1 LKLTAWL
8 VYTDGHVIDVE
19 KNVSKEYMSILDVF
33 SSMSAVESKSD
44 DHEVRNR
51 YVGRLGYFGISW
63 HDYNFRRTRLVGL
76 AVLNGVASSEALFN
90 CRNHFKDQV
99 ATVVAALMVTIF
111 QVDIP
116 ELEHV

>member
-1 LKLTAWL
+1 
-8 VYTDGHVIDVE
+8 
-19 KNVSKEYMSILDVF
+19 MSILDVF
-33 SSMSAVESKSD
+33 SSMSAIESKSD

-51 YVGRLGYFGISW
+51 SADSVISGSLT
-63 HDYNFRRTRLVGL
+63 DSRRTRLVGL

-99 ATVVAALMVTIF
+99 TAIVTALMVTIL
-111 QVDIP
+111 QVGIP

>member
-1 LKLTAWL
+1 
-8 VYTDGHVIDVE
+8 
-19 KNVSKEYMSILDVF
+19 MSILDVF
-33 SSMSAVESKSD
+33 SSMSAIESKSD

-51 YVGRLGYFGISW
+51 SVDSVISGSLT
-63 HDYNFRRTRLVGL
+63 DSRRTRLVGL

-99 ATVVAALMVTIF
+99 TAIVTALMVTIL
-111 QVDIP
+111 QVGIP

>member
-1 LKLTAWL
+1 
-8 VYTDGHVIDVE
+8 
-19 KNVSKEYMSILDVF
+19 MSILDVF

-51 YVGRLGYFGISW
+51 HVGRLGHILIPW
-63 HDYNFRRTRLVGL
+63 HNHHIPRTRLVGL

-99 ATVVAALMVTIF
+99 TAIVTALMVTIF

-116 ELEHV
+116 ELENV